1 MANHSKLYLYK
12 QACVLIKPLA
22 CNLFC
27 FLPFPINSAFLLFF
41 HFLFPSI
48 LSSYLLSL
56 LSYYFILFI
65 LMILLWRVM
74 TNFLSKAPLKLKF
87 VQLWNLTFKS
97 LLAQQCFQI
106 TVKTVLKCVCQLRHH
121 IFQEAYS
128 TYRLTSL
135 IEI

>member
-48 LSSYLLSL
+48 LSSFLFSL
-56 LSYYFILFI
+56 LSYPCYPFYPYDSP
-65 LMILLWRVM
+65 M
-74 TNFLSKAPLKLKF
+74 TCDDKFLVKGTLEVEVCSTLKF
-87 VQLWNLTFKS
+87 DFQVTFGTAVFSNNCKNCTQVRLPTS
-97 LLAQQCFQI
+97 TPHIPGGILHLQI
-106 TVKTVLKCVCQLRHH
+106 NK
-121 IFQEAYS
+121 FN
-128 TYRLTSL
+128 
-135 IEI
+135 